1 MGRPVKVNLNDQAS
15 EELKKI
21 AQELQIPESEVLR
34 KGLAIMRYYSQA
46 QKEDREASLMIRKG
60 DVVRELIIA

>member
-1 MGRPVKVNLNDQAS
+1 MGRPVKVNLNDRAS

-34 KGLAIMRYYSQA
+34 RGLAIMRYYSQA
-46 QKEDREASLMIRKG
+46 HKDDQNARLVLQNG
-60 DVVRELIIA
+60 DTVKELIIV

>member
-34 KGLAIMRYYSQA
+34 KGLAIMQCYSQA
-46 QKEDREASLMIRKG
+46 RKEDSEASLMLRSG
-60 DVVRELIIA
+60 DTVRELVFR